1 MADQRPLLI
10 FMHLPKSG
18 GTTVSA
24 HLARHLTMDEDFI
37 EFSNWGEVYRR
48 ENCRTP
54 FARRALA
61 ERQNARVLAG
71 HNVNY
76 GIHLLC
82 PGRVP
87 RYLTSVREPA
97 ERCVS
102 AYNFQH
108 SRGHAPACFE
118 EWYDTQYRINRR
130 SSTVRFFAERGS
142 HSELEDAGNRQ
153 MLDMAKT
160 LLRQFWMVTTTCQL
174 DELLSE
180 ICQSLDIPMDWQ
192 NQRVAGVSGPL
203 DLPNHPYQGERI
215 RRYQTLDDEIRQ
227 RVYTDFPHD
236 LELYQWIQEGHWK
249 IDD

>member
-1 MADQRPLLI
+1 MADQNPLLI

-48 ENCRTP
+48 KNCRTP

-61 ERQNARVLAG
+61 ERQNARVLVG

-82 PGRVP
+82 PGREP

-102 AYNFQH
+102 AFNFQH

-118 EWYDTQYRINRR
+118 EWYDTQYRINPR
-130 SSTVRFFAERGS
+130 SSAVRFFAERWS
-142 HSELEDAGNRQ
+142 RSELEDAGDRQ
-153 MLDMAKT
+153 MFDMAKT
-160 LLRQFWMVTTTCQL
+160 LLRQFWMVTTTRQL
-174 DELLSE
+174 NELLSE
-180 ICQSLDIPMDWQ
+180 ICQSLDISMDWQ

-203 DLPNHPYQGERI
+203 NLPNHPSQGERI
-215 RRYQTLDDEIRQ
+215 RRHQTLDDQIRQ
-227 RVYTDFPHD
+227 RVYADFPYD
-236 LELYQWIQEGHWK
+236 LDLYQWIEEGQWK
-249 IDD
+249 VED